1 MQPQYYIEL
10 QILLHTMHQYVMTIV
25 ISSIDNGD
33 SIAVSLPETT
43 FIAVSAYQNSEV
55 IKLKIDNN
63 PFAKAFK
70 YQDKNAIM
78 EHFALSENCMPKK
91 QVIPP
96 TVYNQPGPLP
106 FLSVLTNATKS
117 ERV

>member
-1 MQPQYYIEL
+1 MHKYIME
-10 QILLHTMHQYVMTIV
+10 IV
-25 ISSIDNGD
+25 VTPTDGSEPTTL
-33 SIAVSLPETT
+33 SLPETT

-78 EHFALSENCMPKK
+78 EHFTLTENKQHK
-91 QVIPP
+91 QVSPP
-96 TVYNQPGPLP
+96 PPVCGKHGLLP
-106 FLSVLTNATKS
+106 FLPVLTNPSKGKCKY
-117 ERV
+117 